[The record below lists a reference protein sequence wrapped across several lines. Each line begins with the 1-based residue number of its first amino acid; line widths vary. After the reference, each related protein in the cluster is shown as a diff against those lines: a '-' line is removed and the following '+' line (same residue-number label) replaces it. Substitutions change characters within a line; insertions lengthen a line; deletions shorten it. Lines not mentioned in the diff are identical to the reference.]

1 MSSSIQVNNITI
13 EDITYTN
20 GPIQLNGEITL
31 TINGQK
37 ETYTIQDGKPTLK
50 TTETY
55 TIKDGKPTLKTT
67 ETEQVATDTRKAIS
81 QSRYVARKGTININN
96 VVEGLKQM
104 LQQGQPQESKKISLD
119 FSNLTSKDLAVKLNE
134 VFNPPIT
141 TN

>member
-1 MSSSIQVNNITI
+1 MSNSEIKINNITI

-37 ETYTIQDGKPTLK
+37 ETYTI
-50 TTETY
+50 
-55 TIKDGKPTLKTT
+55 KDGKPTLKTT
-67 ETEQVATDTRKAIS
+67 ETKLTAEELKKPVETDTRKA
-81 QSRYVARKGTININN
+81 TININN

-104 LQQGQPQESKKISLD
+104 FQQPQESKKISLD
-119 FSNLTSKDLAVKLNE
+119 FSKLTSKQLAVKLDTI
-134 VFNPPIT
+134 FNP

>member
-37 ETYTIQDGKPTLK
+37 ETYTIKDGKPTLK

-81 QSRYVARKGTININN
+81 QSRYVARKATININN
-96 VVEGLKQM
+96 VVEG
-104 LQQGQPQESKKISLD
+104 
-119 FSNLTSKDLAVKLNE
+119 
-134 VFNPPIT
+134 
-141 TN
+141 